1 MKQLQ
6 KILLALF
13 VWGVAAI
20 GNSFAQSSAD
30 TTDTIVTFRFLP
42 GKDILILRDN
52 EAELARLYALV
63 DEHRTQITAGEMPV
77 YVDGYCSSL
86 PATKENLMMAFVRTN
101 RVKSELITN
110 KGLKESD
117 FITANYARAY
127 HTNKDMVVVT
137 LHIPV
142 ATTRRSETEIPAVGY
157 VPDRV
162 EPASP
167 AVNEPEQVTER
178 ESETEQ
184 VRERKPEAKQATR
197 RTAEPETLVT
207 AKTFLTKSCGFALRT
222 NLLYDAFLLP
232 TLGVEWRVNRDWG
245 IKLDGSLS
253 WWGSSSD
260 NVQKV
265 WLLNPEVRWYLLRN
279 KRLYVGASGSYGEY
293 NIYRYPLGRLFSKD
307 TGYQGTL
314 WSAGVTVGY
323 QLCLSRKFSVDF
335 NLGMGYTRSKYDSFG
350 MTDGVRVSKER
361 DKTKSFFGPT
371 QAGISLIWT
380 LGNSK

>member
-30 TTDTIVTFRFLP
+30 TT
-42 GKDILILRDN
+42 
-52 EAELARLYALV
+52 
-63 DEHRTQITAGEMPV
+63 
-77 YVDGYCSSL
+77 
-86 PATKENLMMAFVRTN
+86 
-101 RVKSELITN
+101 
-110 KGLKESD
+110 ESN
-117 FITANYARAY
+117 FITAARAY
-127 HTNKDMVVVT
+127 HTNKDMVV
-137 LHIPV
+137 
-142 ATTRRSETEIPAVGY
+142 
-157 VPDRV
+157 
-162 EPASP
+162 
-167 AVNEPEQVTER
+167 
-178 ESETEQ
+178 
-184 VRERKPEAKQATR
+184 
-197 RTAEPETLVT
+197 
-207 AKTFLTKSCGFALRT
+207 GFALRT

-232 TLGVEWRVNRDWG
+232 TLGVEWRVNRNWG

-260 NVQKV
+260 KVQKV

-293 NIYRYPLGRLFSKD
+293 NIYRYPLGNLFSKD

-335 NLGMGYTRSKYDSFG
+335 NLVLGYTRSKYDSFS

-361 DKTKSFFGPT
+361 DKTKNFFGPT
-371 QAGISLIWT
+371 QAGINLVWT
-380 LGNSK
+380 FGNNK